1 ICCLA
6 YANCSASFER
16 FLTVSQSSWSS
27 FKLLPQEGI
36 SSRSFLRYSSDL
48 ALSGKQRFKRLIM
61 IGTDV
66 DAPGDAPS
74 KAAIEPSALD
84 TTSVPNS
91 KMPPCSG
98 SFLITGTRCP
108 ATSTFQSFNCAVG
121 INCFR
126 ESSLSD
132 GLFIT
137 SVMRYFVKSKL
148 CKPAEIIGLIF
159 DNLIEAGKSKYDPFF
174 KNFVEKPAYGPN
186 NNACSPSI

>member
-91 KMPPCSG
+91 NAPVFRIFLNNLYPLSG
-98 SFLITGTRCP
+98 NFDFPILQLCRRNKLLQGIQFIRR
-108 ATSTFQSFNCAVG
+108 TFHHFGDEV
-121 INCFR
+121 FR
-126 ESSLSD
+126 Q
-132 GLFIT
+132 I
-137 SVMRYFVKSKL
+137 
-148 CKPAEIIGLIF
+148 
-159 DNLIEAGKSKYDPFF
+159 
-174 KNFVEKPAYGPN
+174 
-186 NNACSPSI
+186 